1 MLFRSHVEMMMLHG
15 GGGVNSS
22 QGGANVYHEFVIEAP
37 MIQIMTESSYE
48 HGQTLQ
54 HAEFARTVFEDA
66 VDAVGDVEAVAPV
79 VVGHGPIILFDCD
92 EKSHLE
98 QNVRWKREIMN

>member
-1 MLFRSHVEMMMLHG
+1 MNADLLQDNDGHVEMMMLHG

-37 MIQIMTESSYE
+37 MIQIMAESSNE
-48 HGQTLQ
+48 HGQALQ

-66 VDAVGDVEAVAPV
+66 VDA
-79 VVGHGPIILFDCD
+79 
-92 EKSHLE
+92 
-98 QNVRWKREIMN
+98 EIGRAHV